1 MTGILA
7 EEVARARRR
16 EVVRFVA
23 IASIAGVLVGCVIAG
38 VRSHRPNAAEWAA
51 AKANRAQAL
60 EECLTAQSAEPE
72 SQQGSCDAG
81 SIASWLSPDV
91 RVFDL
96 ASSPNTIVWSGLIL
110 GLAGWLLG
118 GALIGAD
125 WANGTMAM
133 TLTWEP
139 RRSRLLVAK
148 LSAAGLVTF
157 LLSVALLGA
166 LVLGLLVV
174 AKTRG
179 LDLIASDFWPNVGI
193 ASFRV
198 ALASAAAAVAAG
210 AIAFIARSAT
220 FAVAAVFVYLVVVEG
235 PVRLGLPGIANWLV
249 VENAIAWTRG
259 TTTRPL
265 GTASGA
271 GLDLAALGVL
281 LFWLALAVG
290 IAWWIFRSRDIASS

>member
-1 MTGILA
+1 VTGILA

-23 IASIAGVLVGCVIAG
+23 VAAIAGVLVGSLIAG
-38 VRSHRPNAAEWAA
+38 VRSHRPTAPEWAA
-51 AKANRAQAL
+51 AKANRAQAFQ
-60 EECLTAQSAEPE
+60 ECLAAQAAESAP
-72 SQQGSCDAG
+72 QQVSCDAG
-81 SIASWLSPDV
+81 PIASWLSPDV

-96 ASSPNTIVWSGLIL
+96 ASLPNTVVWSGLIL

-139 RRSRLLVAK
+139 RRSRLLAAK
-148 LSAAGLVTF
+148 LCAAGLVTF
-157 LLSVALLGA
+157 LLSVALLGT

-174 AKTRG
+174 KTRG
-179 LDLIASDFWPNVGI
+179 LDLIPSDFWPNVGI

-210 AIAFIARSAT
+210 ALAFIARSAT

-235 PVRLGLPGIANWLV
+235 PVHLRLPSIANWLI

-281 LFWLALAVG
+281 LFWLAFAVG
-290 IAWWIFRSRDIASS
+290 IAWWIFRSRDIAS